1 MSFPWA
7 CRSPNQGG
15 HGILQAAGCG
25 AQGPGKAAF
34 DCPVLKM
41 TIDHSENA
49 GIEAVATNLYKED
62 RSIDGIDGIFLGK
75 LFRLNFR
82 LQDFVEK
89 CAHDTAPSHVL
100 GHAAL
105 GNWPDV
111 SAVEIR

>member
-1 MSFPWA
+1 
-7 CRSPNQGG
+7 
-15 HGILQAAGCG
+15 
-25 AQGPGKAAF
+25 
-34 DCPVLKM
+34 M

-111 SAVEIR
+111 SAPLRFVEKVTAISNIFKHFQTFSNIFKHSKLKRI